1 MSSFDDVEI
10 NNCSWKAHSDD
21 YYRGYEAGAQ
31 SRQAEIEQSYK
42 SGFYDGRNGTPCE
55 VVNLQNEIDELNKR
69 IDCYEK
75 LVVSIRNE
83 FDLWSGS
90 GELEQH
96 INAQIEILESIK
108 GSQS

>member
-10 NNCSWKAHSDD
+10 NNCAWKAHSDD

-55 VVNLQNEIDELNKR
+55 VVNLQNEIDELKKR
-69 IDCYEK
+69 VDSS
-75 LVVSIRNE
+75 L
-83 FDLWSGS
+83 
-90 GELEQH
+90 
-96 INAQIEILESIK
+96 EILDKFNCPQEYGIDEIWMAIDILK
-108 GSQS
+108 GNQS